1 MTGMYQKLTMPAEGL
16 RLHLNENTGGC
27 SQAVLDA
34 LGGLTRE
41 MAAVY
46 PDYTDAT
53 EATATLLA
61 IPSSYVVLVNGL
73 DEGIF
78 AAALATLG
86 GPASAPLESVIVVP
100 AFDMYAGSSRKAGG
114 QVVEVPLGPDFA
126 FPLDAVIRALTAATR
141 IVFLTT
147 PHNPTGLLISHEAV
161 VAIATAAPQA
171 LIFVDEAYIDF
182 GGQTLIHQ
190 ALLDRYP
197 NLVVGRTFSKAY
209 GLAALRAGALVAAP
223 PTLERIRECVPPY
236 SINIAAV
243 LAIPAAMRDTTHY
256 RWYLEQVRESKQ
268 LLYAALDRLG
278 RAYLRSE
285 ANFVFAHFGD
295 AAADLVAGLQARG
308 IYVRDRSG
316 DPRCRGYVRI
326 TTGIVAHTQA
336 CIDAIEEIYA
346 TRAD

>member
-1 MTGMYQKLTMPAEGL
+1 MTAMYQKLAMPADGL

-34 LGGLTRE
+34 ISGLTRE

-46 PDYTDAT
+46 PDYT
-53 EATATLLA
+53 EATAATAGLLA
-61 IPSSYVVLVNGL
+61 IPPSYVVLVNGL

-78 AAALATLG
+78 AAALATLR
-86 GPASAPLESVIVVP
+86 GPASSPLESLIVVP

-114 QVVEVPLGPDFA
+114 QVVEVPLGPGFS
-126 FPLDAVIRALTAATR
+126 FPLDDVIGSITPATR

-147 PHNPTGLLISHEAV
+147 PHNPTGLLIPRDAV
-161 VAIATAAPQA
+161 VAIASVAPQA

-182 GGQTLIHQ
+182 GGETLIEQ
-190 ALLDRYP
+190 PLLDRYP

-209 GLAALRAGALVAAP
+209 GLAALRAGALVATPA
-223 PTLERIRECVPPY
+223 TVERIRECVPPY

-243 LAIPAAMRDTTHY
+243 VAISAAMKDTAY
-256 RWYLEQVRESKQ
+256 YGWYLDQVRESKRM
-268 LLYAALDRLG
+268 LYAALDRLG
-278 RAYLRSE
+278 RTYLRSD

-295 AAADLVAGLQARG
+295 AATDLVAGLKARG

-316 DPRCRGYVRI
+316 DPLCRGYVRI
-326 TTGIVAHTQA
+326 TTGVVAHTQA
-336 CIDAIEEIYA
+336 CIDAIEEILCDA
-346 TRAD
+346 R

>member
-1 MTGMYQKLTMPAEGL
+1 MTAMYHKLAMPAEGL

-34 LGGLTRE
+34 IGGLTRE

-53 EATATLLA
+53 AATAALLGV
-61 IPSSYVVLVNGL
+61 PPSYVVLVNGL

-78 AAALATLG
+78 AAALATLR
-86 GPASAPLESVIVVP
+86 GPASSPLESLIVVP

-114 QVVEVPLGPDFA
+114 QIVEVPLGPGFA
-126 FPLDAVIRALTAATR
+126 FPLEDVIAAITPATR

-147 PHNPTGLLISHEAV
+147 PHNPTGLLIPREAV
-161 VAIATAAPQA
+161 VAIVSAAPQA
-171 LIFVDEAYIDF
+171 LVFVDEAYIDF
-182 GGQTLIHQ
+182 GGQTLIEQ
-190 ALLDRYP
+190 PLLDRYP

-209 GLAALRAGALVAAP
+209 GLAALRAGALVATP
-223 PTLERIRECVPPY
+223 VTLEKIRECVPPY

-243 LAIPAAMRDTTHY
+243 VAISAAMQDTAHY
-256 RWYLEQVRESKQ
+256 RWYLDQVRESKR
-268 LLYAALDRLG
+268 LLYAALDRLE
-278 RAYLRSE
+278 RTYLKSE

-295 AAADLVAGLQARG
+295 AATHLVANLKQRG

-316 DPRCRGYVRI
+316 DPRCIGYVRI
-326 TTGIVAHTQA
+326 TTGVVAHTQA
-336 CIDAIEEIYA
+336 CIEAIEEILCDA
-346 TRAD
+346 R

>member
-1 MTGMYQKLTMPAEGL
+1 MTAMYEKLSMPAEGL

-34 LGGLTRE
+34 LGALTRE

-53 EATATLLA
+53 AATATLLGV
-61 IPSSYVVLVNGL
+61 PPSYVVLVNGL

-78 AAALATLG
+78 AAALATLR
-86 GPASAPLESVIVVP
+86 GPSPSPLESVIVVP

-114 QVVEVPLGPDFA
+114 KVVEVPLAPGFA
-126 FPLDAVIRALTAATR
+126 FGADDVVAAVTAATR

-147 PHNPTGLLISHEAV
+147 PHNPTGLLIPRASV
-161 VAIATAAPQA
+161 LSIAGAAPQA

-182 GGQTLIHQ
+182 GGETLIEQ
-190 ALLDRYP
+190 SLLDRYP

-209 GLAALRAGALVAAP
+209 GLAALRAGALVATPA
-223 PTLERIRECVPPY
+223 TLGRIRECVPPY
-236 SINIAAV
+236 SINIAAA
-243 LAIPAAMRDTTHY
+243 LAVPAAMRDTTHY
-256 RWYLEQVRESKQ
+256 DWYLNEVRESKR

-278 RAYLRSE
+278 LTYLRSE

-295 AAADLVAGLQARG
+295 AAEDVVTGLKARG

-316 DPRCRGYVRI
+316 DPLCTGYVRI
-326 TTGIVAHTQA
+326 TTGVVIHTQA
-336 CIDAIEEIYA
+336 CIAAVEEVLCGG
-346 TRAD
+346 R